1 MRRWVVALAVFGAL
15 RAGDALAYRPFD
27 GTDAAVAEPGQIEIE
42 LGPAQY
48 QQVGPNQTLFA
59 PDVIF
64 NYGLADRWE
73 LVLQGGLARGLQPDS
88 SGVALLGNG
97 LFLKG
102 VLREGSLQDKSG
114 PSIAT
119 EFGFLLPDISA
130 ESPSGMG
137 GTAAVIVS
145 QRWPALTAHFNASV
159 ALTRQQQADLAFSV
173 IVEGPNDW
181 TVRPVAE
188 LLYEHD
194 YGGTETGSALIG
206 AIWRIRDNISFDV
219 GLRAGRVNDQPLREV
234 RAGVTFA
241 FGVSDRPSSGDAA
254 RRYSTP

>member
-1 MRRWVVALAVFGAL
+1 MCPRYGFALALLTAL
-15 RAGDALAYRPFD
+15 WAGEALAYRPFD
-27 GTDAAVAEPGQIEIE
+27 GTDAAVAERGLVEIE

-48 QQVGPNQTLFA
+48 QQVGPNRTLFA

-73 LVLQGGLARGLQPDS
+73 LVLQGGLARSLQPDA

-102 VLREGSLQDKSG
+102 VMREGSLQDKTG

-119 EFGFLLPDISA
+119 EFGFLLPDVSA
-130 ESPSGMG
+130 EASSNTG
-137 GTAAVIVS
+137 GALAVIVS
-145 QRWPALTAHFNASV
+145 QRWSSLTAHFNASA
-159 ALTRQQQADLAFSV
+159 ALTRQRNADIAFST

-188 LLYEHD
+188 LFYEHD
-194 YGGTETGSALIG
+194 YGGAETSSALVG
-206 AIWRIRDNISFDV
+206 AIWRIRDNISLDV
-219 GLRAGRVNDQPLREV
+219 GLRAGWVNDQPLREV
-234 RAGVTFA
+234 RAGVTFGFAA
-241 FGVSDRPSSGDAA
+241 FHHR
-254 RRYSTP
+254 